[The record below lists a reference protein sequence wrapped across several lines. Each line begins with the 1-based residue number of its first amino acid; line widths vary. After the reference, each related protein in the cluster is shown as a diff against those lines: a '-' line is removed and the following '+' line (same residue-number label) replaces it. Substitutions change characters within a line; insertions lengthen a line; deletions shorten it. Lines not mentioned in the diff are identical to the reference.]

1 MTVREGQG
9 LRPVKAPASVEEI
22 IGRDEEIR
30 QLLAAV
36 EGLPESGSSILI
48 HGEAGIG
55 KTVLLQAAAVHAGT
69 RGHQVLTATGLESET
84 DLPFAGLRNL
94 LSPVLHGLGSLP
106 APQRRALLAAFGEV
120 VTGEPPQPFLIALAT
135 LNLVSDATVSG
146 PIVLAVD
153 DAQWLDPPTHDAL
166 AFVARRIAGEP
177 VTLIVT
183 WRDGHEGALLDAGL
197 NSIAL
202 GGLTDRSARELLE
215 RHGPDLPVSDRD
227 RILQHALGNP
237 LALVELP
244 AARRSAGDP
253 EGDLSTSALP
263 LSARLERAFASRL
276 TELPNKTRHL
286 LLVAA
291 VNSENSIQEALAAAQ
306 SLAGE
311 AVGVDAFV
319 PATDAGLVS
328 HDQEQVHFRH
338 PLVRSGIL
346 QSESLHR
353 RHAAHQAL
361 AAVLVD
367 EPYRSTWHRA
377 QGTIG
382 KDDLLADELEYNHT
396 ISIRRGSVPAA
407 IAALERSAQLTSD
420 TAVRGRRLLLA
431 AEHAFGLGRAD
442 MVDRLLRAA
451 ARNTLTDLERARM
464 EWLREIFNDGV
475 PGDATRVLE
484 LCEIA
489 RRAAAE
495 DDTNL
500 ALNLLLGAAL
510 RCWWANAGAEAS
522 RFVVRVADELRDVEH
537 DVRFTAI
544 LAVAQPNSES
554 PRVQRRLRATVI
566 ERVTDPEEL
575 RLLGMAAH
583 ACGDPVLAVDL
594 LDRAE
599 TRLRQQGRL
608 GLLSHVLTMAIL
620 DRIDIGDLPRAR
632 AAIEEGRRIARETG
646 QPIWDI
652 GNLSIR
658 AMLAGVEGATEEAH
672 AAAAEAEQM
681 ANGRRLNDLL
691 SCVQLARGFAYCSS
705 GQYAE
710 AYSALRRI
718 FDAADPA
725 FQETERLRGIMYL
738 AEAATH
744 SGNEE
749 DARRIIADLHDLN
762 EQTDVPLLRMQ
773 LLYADAVLADDA
785 DAEGLFHAAL
795 KEDLVRW
802 PLLKARL
809 ELALGTWLRRQ
820 RRVTESRIPLRSA
833 QVAFE
838 VIGATAWG
846 EQARAELRAAGL
858 RPSDQMGHSPREVLS
873 AQEFQIAEL
882 VAQGLSNRDIGEHL
896 YLSPRTIGS
905 HLYRMFPKLGVT
917 SRAQL
922 AAVLSGTGGPRD
934 HADLLDEV

>member
-1 MTVREGQG
+1 VTVRGGEGVRRTTLPG
-9 LRPVKAPASVEEI
+9 RVEALV
-22 IGRDEEIR
+22 GRDDELA
-30 QLLAAV
+30 QLHAAV
-36 EGLPESGSSILI
+36 DGLPEKGVTVLVR
-48 HGEAGIG
+48 GEPGIG
-55 KTVLLQAAAVHAGT
+55 KTVLIESAVA
-69 RGHQVLTATGLESET
+69 RAREVGHQVLTTSGLESET
-84 DLPFAGLRNL
+84 DLPYAGLRDL
-94 LSPVLHGLGSLP
+94 LSPFLSRVGELP
-106 APQRRALLAAFGEV
+106 GPQERALLAAFGEAETEV
-120 VTGEPPQPFLIALAT
+120 PPQPFLIALAT
-135 LNLVSDATVSG
+135 LNLVSEAATAVAV
-146 PIVLAVD
+146 VLAVD
-153 DAQWLDPPTHDAL
+153 DAQWLDRPTHDAL
-166 AFVARRIAGEP
+166 AFLGRRISGEP
-177 VTLIVT
+177 VTLLAS
-183 WRDGHEGALLDAGL
+183 WRDGHDGPLLDAATTTIAQRGL
-197 NSIAL
+197 A
-202 GGLTDRSARELLE
+202 DRSARQLLE
-215 RHGPDLPVSDRD
+215 RHGPDLSVSDRD

-244 AARRSAGDP
+244 ASRRSAVDP
-253 EGDLSTSALP
+253 EGDLTAGSLP
-263 LSARLERAFASRL
+263 LSARLERAFAARL
-276 TELPNKTRHL
+276 DDLPAATRHL

-291 VNSENSIQEALAAAQ
+291 VNSEDSLPEALAAVRV
-306 SLAGE
+306 LAGE
-311 AVGVDAFV
+311 DVGVGALG

-328 HDQEQVHFRH
+328 HDQEHISFRH

-353 RHAAHQAL
+353 CHAAHQAL
-361 AAVLVD
+361 ARVLVD

-382 KDDLLADELEYNHT
+382 KDDALADELEYNHT
-396 ISIRRGSVPAA
+396 ISIRRGSVAAA
-407 IAALERSAQLTSD
+407 IAALERSAQLSTDS
-420 TAVRGRRLLLA
+420 AVRGRRLLLA

-451 ARNTLTDLERARM
+451 ARNTLTHLERARM

-475 PGDATRVLE
+475 PGDSARVLE

-489 RRAAAE
+489 RQAAAE
-495 DDTNL
+495 GDTDL

-510 RCWWANAGAEAS
+510 RCWWAHAGAEAS
-522 RFVVRVADELRDVEH
+522 HFVARVADELRHVGD
-537 DVRFTAI
+537 DARFTAI
-544 LAVAQPNSES
+544 LAVAQPNLES
-554 PRVQRRLRATVI
+554 PRVQRRLRGTVI
-566 ERVTDPEEL
+566 ERVNDPEEL

-583 ACGDPVLAVDL
+583 AAGDPVLAIDL

-620 DRIDIGDLPRAR
+620 DRIDVGDLPRAR
-632 AAIEEGRRIARETG
+632 AAIEEGRRIAQETG

-658 AMLAGVEGATEEAH
+658 AMLAGVEGATDEAH

-718 FDAADPA
+718 FDPADPT
-725 FQETERLRGIMYL
+725 FQETERLRGVMYL

-744 SGNEE
+744 SGNEA
-749 DARRIIADLHDLN
+749 DARRIVADLHDL
-762 EQTDVPLLRMQ
+762 DGRSDLPLLRMQ
-773 LLYADAVLADDA
+773 LLYADAVLADD
-785 DAEGLFHAAL
+785 DAAEELFQHAL
-795 KEDLVRW
+795 RQDLVRW

-809 ELALGTWLRRQ
+809 ELALGTWLRRL

-838 VIGATAWG
+838 VIGATAWA
-846 EQARAELRAAGL
+846 EQARSELRAAGL
-858 RPSDQMGHSPREVLS
+858 RPSDQLSRSPREVLS
-873 AQEFQIAEL
+873 AQELQIAEL
-882 VAQGLSNRDIGEHL
+882 VAQGLSNRDIGERL

-922 AAVLSGTGGPRD
+922 AALLSSPARGTD
-934 HADLLDEV
+934 HETDHV

>member
-1 MTVREGQG
+1 MVPLRG
-9 LRPVKAPASVEEI
+9 LDERAA
-22 IGRDEEIR
+22 RD
-30 QLLAAV
+30 
-36 EGLPESGSSILI
+36 
-48 HGEAGIG
+48 
-55 KTVLLQAAAVHAGT
+55 
-69 RGHQVLTATGLESET
+69 
-84 DLPFAGLRNL
+84 
-94 LSPVLHGLGSLP
+94 
-106 APQRRALLAAFGEV
+106 
-120 VTGEPPQPFLIALAT
+120 
-135 LNLVSDATVSG
+135 
-146 PIVLAVD
+146 
-153 DAQWLDPPTHDAL
+153 
-166 AFVARRIAGEP
+166 
-177 VTLIVT
+177 
-183 WRDGHEGALLDAGL
+183 LLD
-197 NSIAL
+197 
-202 GGLTDRSARELLE
+202 

-244 AARRSAGDP
+244 ASRRSAADL
-253 EGDLSTSALP
+253 EGDLTSSPLA

-276 TELPNKTRHL
+276 DELPESTRHL

-291 VNSENSIQEALAAAQ
+291 VNSENSLQETLLAAAV
-306 SLAGE
+306 LGGGDV
-311 AVGVDAFV
+311 AVAAFG
-319 PATDAGLVS
+319 PAVDAGLMA
-328 HDQEQVHFRH
+328 HDQERIRFRH

-361 AAVLVD
+361 AAVLID

-396 ISIRRGSVPAA
+396 IGIRRGSVPAA
-407 IAALERSAQLTSD
+407 IAALERSAQLTTES
-420 TAVRGRRLLLA
+420 AVRGRRLLLA
-431 AEHAFGLGRAD
+431 AELAFGLGRAD

-484 LCEIA
+484 LSEIA
-489 RRAAAE
+489 RRAASE
-495 DDTNL
+495 GDTNL

-510 RCWWANAGAEAS
+510 RCWWAHAGAEAS
-522 RFVVRVADELRDVEH
+522 RFVVTVADELGEVGD
-537 DVRFTAI
+537 DPRFTAI
-544 LAVAQPNSES
+544 LAVAQPNTES
-554 PRVQRRLRATVI
+554 PRVQRRLRSMVI
-566 ERVTDPEEL
+566 ERVSDPEEL

-583 ACGDPVLAVDL
+583 AAGDPVLAIDL

-599 TRLRQQGRL
+599 SRLRQQGRL
-608 GLLSHVLTMAIL
+608 GLLSHVLTMAVL
-620 DRIDIGDLPRAR
+620 DRIDVGDLPRAR
-632 AAIEEGRRIARETG
+632 AAVEEGRRIAQETG

-652 GNLSIR
+652 GNLSIQ
-658 AMLAGVEGATEEAH
+658 AILSAVEGDAEEAH

-691 SCVQLARGFAYCSS
+691 SCVQLARGFAYCST

-718 FDAADPA
+718 FDPADPT
-725 FQETERLRGIMYL
+725 FHETERLRGVMYL
-738 AEAATH
+738 AEAASH
-744 SGNEE
+744 SGHED
-749 DARRIIADLHDLN
+749 DARRIVAELHELD
-762 EQTDVPLLRMQ
+762 ERAEIPLLHMQ
-773 LLYADAVLADDA
+773 LAYADAVLAGDGT
-785 DAEGLFHAAL
+785 AEELFRSAL
-795 KEDLVRW
+795 ARDLVRW

-809 ELALGTWLRRQ
+809 ELALGAWLRRQ

-833 QVAFE
+833 QVAFD
-838 VIGATAWG
+838 VIGATAWA

-858 RPSDQMGHSPREVLS
+858 RPSDQAGRTPREVLS

-882 VAQGLSNRDIGEHL
+882 VAQGLSNREIGQRL

-917 SRAQL
+917 SRSQL
-922 AAVLSGTGGPRD
+922 AAALSGPSID
-934 HADLLDEV
+934 SDPV